1 MRQEIIDMA
10 GAKFVL
16 LPLLEFEHLQ
26 DNTEMLEDI
35 LAYQEAEKKNAGH
48 ESFPA
53 SVVHP
58 IIYGENPIMIYR
70 KYRKM
75 TQVQLAEKVGIARAY
90 LAQLETGKKQ
100 GSVEVLKKIASTL
113 NLDLDDIV

>member
-35 LAYQEAEKKNAGH
+35 LAYQEAEKKCR
-48 ESFPA
+48 S
-53 SVVHP
+53 
-58 IIYGENPIMIYR
+58 
-70 KYRKM
+70 
-75 TQVQLAEKVGIARAY
+75 
-90 LAQLETGKKQ
+90 
-100 GSVEVLKKIASTL
+100 
-113 NLDLDDIV
+113 